1 MASAVESS
9 AATVSETSEIK
20 TSVHAAPKVASVKTL
35 AFTNIEAAKD
45 TVRETITKQVA
56 DFNEKLDDSN
66 TIYADTINTISSL
79 MTAMQTL
86 VDSIDTMCKELE
98 HTTH

>member
-20 TSVHAAPKVASVKTL
+20 TSVHAAPKVASVTTL

-56 DFNEKLDDSN
+56 DLNEKLDDSN
-66 TIYADTINTISSL
+66 TIYVNTMETISLL
-79 MTAMQTL
+79 MVAMQTL